1 MSEEETIAAVKP
13 TPEPFPTFDE
23 LDVPSPLLDAFKQF
37 GIERPTPLQTEAWKA
52 FQAEGDV
59 LFTAYPGTGK
69 TLAYLLPCLAAI
81 DLEQRTTQVLVLVPG
96 RERAQRVA
104 EGFASFGVQLA
115 SESGER
121 LSVMPLGGGPPDV
134 VVTERLARGQQVL
147 VATPEKLFEMLEAGK
162 VELPDIHTLIV
173 DEVDEALRG
182 GQDEALAE
190 LLDGLAVSKRT
201 WYLAG
206 TFTEELLQWVLDGAE
221 NEPVRLAEA
230 ELDLEHVD
238 VEPRFSQVP
247 SHRKFET
254 LVRQLEAEPEK
265 IAMVFCGDV
274 LAAEETARRLRSRGF
289 TAEAYHTAMTK
300 KRRTELSKRLEE
312 GELDVLVATDAAAR
326 EARLPQ
332 VERVMQLSPPR
343 DLMSYVHRLDHLV
356 EGGDTVLI
364 VTPRERP
371 ILYGIEQATGQR
383 PEPIGAGASSAD
395 RPKRADRRPDGVE
408 EGMVRL
414 YLGIGRWGGVRPGD
428 IVGAIAN
435 EAGVPGK
442 EIGSIDIYDRFS
454 FVELPEQY
462 KEQVLDRMAD
472 GQIRGRRIEIRPATP
487 RADGT
492 FGGPREGAEREG
504 AGRDGGR
511 GGGRGGRGGQRE
523 RSGERALRGAARDGD
538 GFDDAYD
545 E

>member
-1 MSEEETIAAVKP
+1 MSEEKQAAAKP
-13 TPEPFPTFDE
+13 SIEPFPTYEE
-23 LDVPSPLLDAFKQF
+23 LGLEGALLDALKRH
-37 GIERPTPLQTEAWKA
+37 GIERPTPLQADAWNA
-52 FQAEGDV
+52 FTQEQDC
-59 LFTAYPGTGK
+59 LLNAYPGTGK
-69 TLAYLLPCLAAI
+69 TLAYLLPALHSV
-81 DLEQRTTQVLVLVPG
+81 DLGNRACQVLVLVPG

-104 EGFASFGVQLA
+104 EGFAALGSGLH
-115 SESGER
+115 SDSGER
-121 LSVMPLGGGPPDV
+121 LTVMPLGGGPPDV
-134 VVTERLARGQQVL
+134 VVAERLARGQQVL
-147 VATPEKLFEMLEAGK
+147 VATPDKLFDMLEAGQI
-162 VELPDIHTLIV
+162 ELPEVQTLIV

-182 GQDEALAE
+182 GQDEALGE
-190 LLDGLAVSKRT
+190 LLDGLAVAKRT
-201 WYLAG
+201 WFVAG
-206 TFTEELLQWVLDGAE
+206 NFTEELLQWVLDGADD
-221 NEPVRLAEA
+221 EPVRLAEA
-230 ELDLEHVD
+230 PVELDGVE

-265 IAMVFCGDV
+265 IAMVFASSV
-274 LAAEETARRLRSRGF
+274 ESAEETARRLRSRGF
-289 TAEAYHTAMTK
+289 TAEAYHTAQTK
-300 KRRTELSKRLEE
+300 KLRGELAKRLEE

-343 DLMSYVHRLDHLV
+343 DLTSYAHRLEHLV
-356 EGGDTVLI
+356 EGGDTVLV

-371 ILYGIEQATGQR
+371 ILYGLEQATGQR
-383 PEPIGAGASSAD
+383 PEPIGSGAGGGAD

-454 FVELPEQY
+454 FVELPEHY
-462 KEQVLDRMAD
+462 KDQVLDRMAD

-492 FGGPREGAEREG
+492 FGGRREREEQG
-504 AGRDGGR
+504 GRGGGRPGRGGR
-511 GGGRGGRGGQRE
+511 GGGRGERAIRGSQRE
-523 RSGERALRGAARDGD
+523 SY
-538 GFDDAYD
+538 DDYD
-545 E
+545 DRYDR